1 MAEAERFFTLPEGF
15 PADSPFLDGHF
26 PGNPIVP
33 GAAMLGF
40 LADRLSGAGL
50 AINRVRRMKFLRP
63 LPPGRAIEVRLVER
77 NGEASVEFRDADGA
91 VASGTL
97 VLRAFRE
104 ERRA

>member
-1 MAEAERFFTLPEGF
+1 MADAERLFTLSEGF

-33 GAAMLGF
+33 GAMMLGYVE
-40 LADRLSGAGL
+40 DYLSEFGL
-50 AINRVRRMKFLRP
+50 TIDRVRRMKFRRP
-63 LPPGRAIEVRLVER
+63 LPPGRAIEVRLVEGS
-77 NGEASVEFRDADGA
+77 GEASVEFRDADGV

-104 ERRA
+104 EGRA

>member
-1 MAEAERFFTLPEGF
+1 MADAERVFTLPEGF

-33 GAAMLGF
+33 AATLLGY
-40 LADRLSGAGL
+40 LADCLAQAGL
-50 AINRVRRMKFLRP
+50 AIDRVRRMKFRRT

-77 NGEASVEFRDADGA
+77 SGEASVEIRDADGI

-97 VLRAFRE
+97 VLRAFRPE
-104 ERRA
+104 ERA